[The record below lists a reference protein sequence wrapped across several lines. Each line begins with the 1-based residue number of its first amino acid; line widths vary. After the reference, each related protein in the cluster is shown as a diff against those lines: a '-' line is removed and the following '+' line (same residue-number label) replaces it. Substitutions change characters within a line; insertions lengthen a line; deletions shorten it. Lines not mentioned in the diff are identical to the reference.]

1 MTESAFDRAQTSTR
15 TADASPQASGH
26 LWLRRHLLL
35 AGGAMLL
42 TLGTA
47 QAGGAEE
54 ASRFVDN
61 IARELTEVLDSAGT
75 DSDKRKRFLAIIDG
89 AVDVEG
95 IARFCLGRFWR
106 QASQA
111 QQQEYTALFHQALTN
126 GVISRLGEYKGVRH
140 TIGRSVPQ
148 NDSTLVQTLILRPN
162 SEPAHVDWL
171 VHQVGG
177 RPEIED
183 LIVEGTS
190 MRITQ
195 RSDYMSF
202 LQRNGSNIQALID
215 QLRQQVGQSRS
226 S

>member
-1 MTESAFDRAQTSTR
+1 MTASVLDRAQTVTD
-15 TADASPQASGH
+15 TTDAGPRAAGPR
-26 LWLRRHLLL
+26 WLRRQLLL

-42 TLGTA
+42 TFGRA
-47 QAGGAEE
+47 RAGAAED
-54 ASRFVDN
+54 ASRFIDT
-61 IARELTEVLDSAGT
+61 IARQLTEVLDSPESA
-75 DSDKRKRFLAIIDG
+75 SDKRKRFLAILDG
-89 AVDVEG
+89 AVDVDG

-106 QASQA
+106 QASEA

-171 VHQVGG
+171 VHQVAG

-215 QLRQQVGQSRS
+215 QLRQQVGHSRS

>member
-1 MTESAFDRAQTSTR
+1 MTKSALDRAPPFTR
-15 TADASPQASGH
+15 SADARARATGPS
-26 LWLRRHLLL
+26 WLRRTLLL

-42 TLGTA
+42 TLGRA
-47 QAGGAEE
+47 RAGGAED
-54 ASRFVDN
+54 ASRFIDM
-61 IARELTEVLDSAGT
+61 IARQLTEVLDSAESAT
-75 DSDKRKRFLAIIDG
+75 DKRKRFLAIIDG
-89 AVDVEG
+89 AVDVDG

-106 QASQA
+106 QASEA

-148 NDSTLVQTLILRPN
+148 NDSTLVQTLVMRPN